1 MAYLL
6 PLRQIV
12 LRTYHPTS
20 STWNLISLFPLL
32 HHPSIHSSPHET
44 WLSVPLPESSLFRVP
59 AQLPCLPQ
67 NQSQHPPP
75 LSVALSPWLLGLVL
89 WVFLHL
95 LGSSFSVPPTG
106 PAPLP
111 ASYVVMVLGLC
122 PSAQPPG
129 DLTPQSPSSCAW
141 CHCRAWNLRRDSQL
155 LFIPH

>member
-6 PLRQIV
+6 PLWQIV
-12 LRTYHPTS
+12 LGTYHPTS

-32 HHPSIHSSPHET
+32 RLPSIHSSPCGT
-44 WLSVPLPESSLFRVP
+44 WLSVPLPGAP
-59 AQLPCLPQ
+59 AQLPWLPQ
-67 NQSQHPPP
+67 NQSQRPPP
-75 LSVALSPWLLGLVL
+75 SCVAPSPWLLGLVL

-95 LGSSFSVPPTG
+95 LGSSFSVPPAG

-129 DLTPQSPSSCAW
+129 DLTLQSPSSGAW
-141 CHCRAWNLRRDSQL
+141 CPCRAGNSRGDSQL